1 MTLVFESRHTLG
13 KFVLDAAFTSNRG
26 ITALFGRSGSGKTSI
41 IRIIA
46 GLTRPEQGK
55 VVFDGDVLVDTQKG
69 IFVPKHRRRFATV
82 FQEGRLFPHL
92 TVQQNLSYGRWFTP
106 KPERSDNLSKIV
118 DLLGIDAILD
128 RRPDKL
134 SGGEKQRVAIGRALL
149 SSPRLLLMDEPLAA
163 LDEARKMEILPYL
176 EVLRDEFD
184 IPIIYVSHSVAE
196 VARLADRVIVIS
208 DGTVTMAGSAADI
221 LSAPFLSITSDR
233 REAGSLIEGRVEN
246 YDARYRLATIGFK
259 TSRIYVSG
267 TEIAAGRAVRVH
279 ILAKDVMLSTVRPEQ
294 LSALNVL
301 EGTIN
306 AISFDETGTVDV
318 QVDCQGTP
326 VLARITELSYHRL
339 GLQRALPVFAI
350 IKTVALEP
358 Y

>member
-1 MTLVFESRHTLG
+1 MTLVFESRHSLG

-26 ITALFGRSGSGKTSI
+26 VTALFGRSGSGKTSV

-46 GLTRPEQGK
+46 GLTRPDQGK
-55 VVFDGDVLVDTQKG
+55 VVFDGTVLVDTRKG
-69 IFVPKHRRRFATV
+69 IFVPKHKRRFATV

-92 TVQQNLSYGRWFTP
+92 TVQQNLNYGRWFTP
-106 KPERSDNLSKIV
+106 KRERPESLAKIV
-118 DLLGIDAILD
+118 DLLGIGAILH
-128 RRPDKL
+128 RRPERL

-176 EVLRDEFD
+176 ETLRDELD
-184 IPIIYVSHSVAE
+184 IPIVYVSHSVAE
-196 VARLADRVIVIS
+196 VARLADRVIVMS
-208 DGTVTMAGSAADI
+208 DGKVAMAGTASAV
-221 LSAPFLSITSDR
+221 LSQPSISVAAGR
-233 REAGSLIEGRVEN
+233 REAGSLMEGRVEH
-246 YDARYRLATIGFK
+246 YDLRHRLATIAFK

-267 TEIAAGRAVRVH
+267 TEIAEGKAVRIH

-294 LSALNVL
+294 LSALNIL
-301 EGTIN
+301 EGTISAIN
-306 AISFDETGTVDV
+306 ADEACTVDV
-318 QVDCQGTP
+318 QVDCDGTL
-326 VLARITELSYHRL
+326 VLARITELSYKRL
-339 GLQRALPVFAI
+339 GLLEGMHVFAI